1 VSGWRVTLGAVIG
14 AVTVAGILPGC
25 GGTEQNAGEPHA
37 NFPVAVSGSF
47 PTRQRL
53 AQTTSFTVNVKNTGS
68 EAIPNVAVTVTNP
81 KYGSAAQAF
90 GTLLARPKAG
100 EPILASRSRPIW
112 IIDKAPGPCE
122 YSCRNRGPGGAATA
136 YSNTWALGRLA
147 PGKTATFRWLVTA
160 IHPGDYTVVYAVA
173 AGLNGHAKAVTR
185 SGATAGGT
193 YKVRIK
199 SAPRRTYVTSDGTV
213 VHTR

>member
-1 VSGWRVTLGAVIG
+1 MSGWRVTPGAVIG
-14 AVTVAGILPGC
+14 AVTVAALLSAC
-25 GGTEQNAGEPHA
+25 GGTEQNATEPHG

-53 AQTTSFTVNVKNTGS
+53 AQTASFTVNVKNTGT

-81 KYGSAAQAF
+81 KYGSSAQAF
-90 GTLLARPKAG
+90 GTLLPRPRAG
-100 EPILASRSRPIW
+100 RPLLASRSRPIW
-112 IIDKAPGPCE
+112 IIDKAPGPCR

-147 PGKTATFRWLVTA
+147 PGRTATFRWLVTA
-160 IHPGDYTVVYAVA
+160 IHAGDYTVVYAVA
-173 AGLNGHAKAVTR
+173 AGLNGSAKAVTR
-185 SGATAGGT
+185 SGAAAGGA
-193 YKVRIK
+193 YRVRIM

-213 VHTR
+213 LHSR